1 MVLRGNPLDLGSH
14 CHTADQYHSLISKR
28 IDLKYVPRNDGVA
41 VLELD
46 GKITQWKSAI
56 ASANNV
62 MQSASQFGKIE
73 QQA

>member
-1 MVLRGNPLDLGSH
+1 
-14 CHTADQYHSLISKR
+14 
-28 IDLKYVPRNDGVA
+28 VA

-56 ASANNV
+56 ASANNA

-73 QQA
+73 QQTFV

>member
-1 MVLRGNPLDLGSH
+1 LLKKV
-14 CHTADQYHSLISKR
+14 AAIQYIEELC
-28 IDLKYVPRNDGVA
+28 LVA
-41 VLELD
+41 ALELD

-73 QQA
+73 QQTSMWVLRVQ

>member
-1 MVLRGNPLDLGSH
+1 
-14 CHTADQYHSLISKR
+14 
-28 IDLKYVPRNDGVA
+28 VA

-73 QQA
+73 QQTYCSNSNCIKVFFLVFAQIVF

>member
-1 MVLRGNPLDLGSH
+1 MYIEELCSM
-14 CHTADQYHSLISKR
+14 
-28 IDLKYVPRNDGVA
+28 A

-73 QQA
+73 QQTCSNSNGIKDFFSFCSNCKT

>member
-1 MVLRGNPLDLGSH
+1 MVDP
-14 CHTADQYHSLISKR
+14 
-28 IDLKYVPRNDGVA
+28 V

-73 QQA
+73 QQTSSYVVIAIV